1 MKRLGFL
8 AGGGLL
14 FLVLSIV
21 LTGCQTASSAPALPD
36 LYVTVTFVNNSGIAA
51 NRIHV
56 ALRGQDNAGVER
68 NLDLTQTPAA
78 FLSSTS
84 AAAAPDVT
92 LDTLITAGPVT
103 IPYVVS
109 ARLYLGI
116 DRLVADEL
124 ANFTEPGAADGTI
137 YDKVELTVKSTGNVV
152 NLTQVDYFALPLKL
166 AVGAETRGFNDGIT
180 RKQILDAY
188 EAALSGGWE
197 KVVLRD
203 AAGNRLRILNPAKIA
218 PGYAAS
224 FPELYGYWD
233 SLINEY
239 WAGGKTVTILTD
251 ETVRRQISGTADGS
265 KLDFGADGVYLK
277 PTTLQL
283 FGQEV
288 AAGSDAKLVKWVSGA
303 LNRGVIKNPTVTDQ
317 GDSDKFYTASA
328 AHNGGV
334 FNKFAEFFHNG
345 LYTIDGRA
353 YALAFDDVFGR
364 DSSLGV
370 PNKGN
375 VTITLQAFE

>member
-1 MKRLGFL
+1 MNYRLFL
-8 AGGGLL
+8 AAPVL
-14 FLVLSIV
+14 FLAFC
-21 LTGCQTASSAPALPD
+21 LTGCQTASTTPALPD
-36 LYVTVTFVNNSGIAA
+36 LYVTVTFVNNSGIAS
-51 NRIHV
+51 NQIHV
-56 ALRGQDNAGVER
+56 ALRGQDSAGVER
-68 NLDLTQTPAA
+68 NLDLTKTPAE
-78 FLSSTS
+78 FLSSTDS
-84 AAAAPDVT
+84 AAAPDVT
-92 LDTLITAGPVT
+92 LDTLIAAGPVT
-103 IPYVVS
+103 IPSVVS
-109 ARLYLGI
+109 ARIYFGI
-116 DRLVADEL
+116 DKLVANEL
-124 ANFTEPGAADGTI
+124 ANFTAPGAADGMI

-180 RKQILDAY
+180 RQQVLDAY

-218 PGYAAS
+218 PGYSAS
-224 FPELYGYWD
+224 FPELFSYWD

-239 WAGGKTVTILTD
+239 WGSGKTVTILTD
-251 ETVRRQISGTADGS
+251 ETVQRQISGTADGS

-288 AAGSDAKLVKWVSGA
+288 APGSDAKLVKWVSGA
-303 LNRGVIKNPTVTDQ
+303 LNRGVIKNPTVADQ
-317 GDSDKFYTASA
+317 GESSKFYAASA

-334 FNKFAEFFHNG
+334 YNKFAEFFHNSA
-345 LYTIDGRA
+345 YTIDGRA

-370 PNKGN
+370 PNKGS